1 MSDISKILIVA
12 GGTGGHIFPALAI
25 ARELK
30 RHSIDIEWLGSTDGM
45 ENIIV
50 PKNGIKLHDVHAV
63 GLRGKSLKKLIM
75 APFFLS
81 FAILQTF
88 KIILKVKPDM
98 VIGMGGFV
106 SGIGG
111 IVSKMMSIPLVI
123 HEQNAIPGTTN
134 RILSKIA
141 SQTFQAF
148 DNTFDT
154 RINAITCGNPIAF
167 HVVDKEGSHSK
178 LNLLVLGGSLGANSI
193 NETIPKLS
201 IDMNI
206 WHQTGE
212 NHIQHVRSMYAQSD
226 NQKSTLKIE
235 PFIEDMAEAYA
246 WADIVICRSGAM
258 TISELIATKSVAIL
272 VPFPYAINDHQT
284 KNAMIL
290 SDLGAAILIKEDKLN
305 PNMLD
310 KIIENIDLK
319 DMTTRLQSIENID
332 SVKLITDYLLMPS
345 LSNKS

>member
-1 MSDISKILIVA
+1 
-12 GGTGGHIFPALAI
+12 
-25 ARELK
+25 
-30 RHSIDIEWLGSTDGM
+30 
-45 ENIIV
+45 
-50 PKNGIKLHDVHAV
+50 
-63 GLRGKSLKKLIM
+63 
-75 APFFLS
+75 
-81 FAILQTF
+81 
-88 KIILKVKPDM
+88 
-98 VIGMGGFV
+98 
-106 SGIGG
+106 
-111 IVSKMMSIPLVI
+111 
-123 HEQNAIPGTTN
+123 
-134 RILSKIA
+134 
-141 SQTFQAF
+141 
-148 DNTFDT
+148 
-154 RINAITCGNPIAF
+154 
-167 HVVDKEGSHSK
+167 
-178 LNLLVLGGSLGANSI
+178 
-193 NETIPKLS
+193 
-201 IDMNI
+201 MNI